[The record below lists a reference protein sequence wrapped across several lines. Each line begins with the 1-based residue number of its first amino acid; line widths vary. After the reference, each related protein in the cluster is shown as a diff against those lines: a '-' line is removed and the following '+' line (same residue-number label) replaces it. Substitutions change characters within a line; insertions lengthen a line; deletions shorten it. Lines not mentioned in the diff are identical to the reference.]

1 MISRNAGDNK
11 FLNEVIDTY
20 NKRKE
25 NKNHKITD
33 KASFISKFYNSQ
45 KEIVFVMAFKS
56 DTKRVPVIRN
66 NVEKLD
72 SNIAKFS
79 LIQCIREMSTYNYP
93 IEIIEIS
100 N

>member
-1 MISRNAGDNK
+1 
-11 FLNEVIDTY
+11 
-20 NKRKE
+20 
-25 NKNHKITD
+25 
-33 KASFISKFYNSQ
+33 
-45 KEIVFVMAFKS
+45 MAFKS